1 MSASIRLSICDPND
15 KTREHLKKYLVGLD
29 RVWLE
34 ADCSRYEF
42 FPEVVLQT
50 SPDVVVVNIDQNEQ
64 VALSLIQSLKAT
76 HSSLGV
82 IALSQRTDGQV
93 ILRAMRAGAGEFI
106 TTPIQ
111 IDELFQA
118 LERVSSIG
126 LAAGR
131 NKPGVTIAVTGSS
144 GGVGATTIAVNLACA
159 MARDPGNSVVLVDLD
174 LAVGDADVFLDTIPD
189 YTLLDVAQ
197 NIARLD
203 LAMLRKSLT
212 KHDSGVYLLPRPI
225 HLEDMDSIST
235 EDFRKVLSLLKAS
248 FSHMVLDLSKSF
260 GRLDLVSMQMADQTL
275 LLTQLDLP
283 CLRNVVRILN
293 SMEHHN
299 GINDKIKIVVNRSGL
314 DKSQINSTNAEETI
328 NRPIYWRIPNNYSVV
343 SESRNNG
350 VPLLVQSPKAAITLS
365 INELS
370 DKLCGVEP
378 VAEGTEVTEDK
389 KKHWLKFLAKKS

>member
-50 SPDVVVVNIDQNEQ
+50 SPDVVVVNIDQNEP

-260 GRLDLVSMQMADQTL
+260 GRLDFVSMQMADQTL

-293 SMEHHN
+293 S
-299 GINDKIKIVVNRSGL
+299 
-314 DKSQINSTNAEETI
+314 
-328 NRPIYWRIPNNYSVV
+328 
-343 SESRNNG
+343 
-350 VPLLVQSPKAAITLS
+350 
-365 INELS
+365 
-370 DKLCGVEP
+370 
-378 VAEGTEVTEDK
+378 
-389 KKHWLKFLAKKS
+389 

>member
-50 SPDVVVVNIDQNEQ
+50 SPDVVVVNIDQNEP

-235 EDFRKVLSLLKAS
+235 EDFRKV
-248 FSHMVLDLSKSF
+248 
-260 GRLDLVSMQMADQTL
+260 
-275 LLTQLDLP
+275 
-283 CLRNVVRILN
+283 
-293 SMEHHN
+293 
-299 GINDKIKIVVNRSGL
+299 
-314 DKSQINSTNAEETI
+314 
-328 NRPIYWRIPNNYSVV
+328 
-343 SESRNNG
+343 
-350 VPLLVQSPKAAITLS
+350 
-365 INELS
+365 
-370 DKLCGVEP
+370 
-378 VAEGTEVTEDK
+378 
-389 KKHWLKFLAKKS
+389 